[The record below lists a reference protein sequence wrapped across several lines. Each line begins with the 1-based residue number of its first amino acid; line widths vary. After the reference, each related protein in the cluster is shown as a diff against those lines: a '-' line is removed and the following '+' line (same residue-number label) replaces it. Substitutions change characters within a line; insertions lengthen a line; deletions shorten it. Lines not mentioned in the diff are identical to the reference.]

1 MKKYTIRKGD
11 TNFKPYDNFLP
22 RIRPLGF
29 VVEFK
34 FDPSAWWSPESWDND
49 ADYNDELKLKGLTDF
64 WSANDN
70 HSAMVSWRPVADQP
84 NTWRVS
90 PYLNY
95 PGTTRTIGEPL
106 IVRGNDSGK
115 FVVTFKEDGTV
126 HYIGTVTSSTGVT
139 KGLPRQVF
147 PFQRTR
153 VMREVGTWFG
163 GANNSAG
170 PYGGKAHKDM
180 TVFIDFSI
188 TK

>member
-34 FDPSAWWSPESWDND
+34 FDPSAWWSKESWDND
-49 ADYNDELKLKGLTDF
+49 ADYEDELKLKGLTDY
-64 WSANDN
+64 WSTNDK
-70 HSAMVSWRPVADQP
+70 HTAMLSWRPISDQP

-95 PGTTRTIGEPL
+95 PNTTRTIGEPL
-106 IVRGNDSGK
+106 IVRGNDAGK
-115 FVVTFKEDGTV
+115 FTVIFKENGTV
-126 HYIGTVTSSTGVT
+126 DYVGEAITSLGDRKVI
-139 KGLPRQVF
+139 PRQNF

-163 GANNSAG
+163 GQNNADG

-180 TVFIDFSI
+180 CLFIGFSI
-188 TK
+188 IK